1 MRRHERTPTRFIYV
15 QGPAS
20 VLGRFLAYA
29 NELKADPYWE
39 EWTSFCPKKGS
50 GRGVTCRA
58 MADDLGSRTIIRSE
72 HWQAM
77 RAAGV
82 RVAAGL
88 PIGNPLLRPFKGR
101 IDLRNHRK
109 IVVIDDRITYCGSQ
123 NCADPEFRVKAKYAP
138 WVDAV
143 MRFEGPIARQNQ
155 FLFAS
160 DWMTFVQE
168 NLDDLLSK
176 PLPLPMSGGALAQV
190 TGTGPTVRYPA
201 M

>member
-1 MRRHERTPTRFIYV
+1 
-15 QGPAS
+15 
-20 VLGRFLAYA
+20 
-29 NELKADPYWE
+29 
-39 EWTSFCPKKGS
+39 
-50 GRGVTCRA
+50 
-58 MADDLGSRTIIRSE
+58 
-72 HWQAM
+72 M

-88 PIGNPLLRPFKGR
+88 PIGNPLLRPFMGR

-155 FLFAS
+155 HLFAS
-160 DWMTFVQE
+160 DWMAHVDE
-168 NLDDLLSK
+168 DLDELCGSRCRPGEPGLA
-176 PLPLPMSGGALAQV
+176 GAGDRHRADACA
-190 TGTGPTVRYPA
+190 TPPCPRCSRR
-201 M
+201 